1 MRASDVNSRRA
12 RLTLM
17 AIALLASVTLGGVAR
32 AYPPEPEDLLGRRI
46 EAIEVHCAAPIDG
59 GDLRRILSVQQGDV
73 LRAGDMDRVRARL
86 LEREIFT
93 AVEVAA
99 EPRAEGVALVVQLT
113 RKAIVNRVRFSGND
127 ALSDT
132 VLSRIV
138 RVGPS
143 SPFSDEERDFAVTR
157 IRERYKTEG
166 FDAMQVRA
174 DVSECRP
181 GEVDVTFVIDEGE
194 PVRVVAVEFTGD
206 APVSVERLRR
216 AAGIKPGDRYLATR
230 QHAAQKAIVRALRS
244 EDYFEADVASEWR
257 RDPGSTGTL
266 QFRVDTGPL
275 FDIRV
280 QGNHHFT
287 KRRLLKLLDLLGR
300 PIVTDGTW
308 RELARR
314 IRRAYQEDGYYFAR
328 VDVRIE
334 SGSPKVV
341 RYDIEE
347 GPVVHVAA
355 VDFDGNN
362 AVSAAEL
369 RAAMVTQPPSW
380 VPWRAGVLLDDV
392 LDEDLK
398 QLWYLYRR
406 HGYHAAEIIDVRTQ
420 IDRARGRANVTVVI
434 EEGARTVVT
443 TVERVGLI
451 GVSTLPG
458 LRNRPGVPLNLDD
471 VEVDRR
477 ALLAAQNQA
486 GYPRA
491 EVTSEVGAE
500 AKDGERAATVRF
512 VVTPGTYERVSTI
525 IVQDNIDTKSR
536 VVLRELSFHVGDPL
550 DPEALVQSERRLYR
564 LGLFRSVTVRPSAD
578 PAQDGARDVEVRVA
592 EKAPGS
598 IQFGGG
604 YNTRDGFRGFGEI
617 SQNNLQGLGRRISL
631 RGEVSFQPSAV
642 TPDEYLGNLGLR
654 DPRIADSLWAGRA
667 NLIAQRS
674 TRSVDQFSFER
685 FAFVPAIER
694 QVLPDLHAGVELQVE
709 EIKVFDVEQ
718 DVLKF
723 NPADDGRSTAIS
735 PGPFLVYDRRDDPFI
750 PHRGV
755 FDSLRLRYSA
765 GWLGSSL
772 PLIKVLGQ
780 HSQYIPLGEGVTF
793 VYALRAG
800 WSESL
805 ENNTQVPIRERFFL
819 GGRTTVRGF
828 SENSIGPTGSSDN
841 PIGGDWDANVN
852 LELRFPLLWGVGGA
866 VFTDGGGVYLH
877 DVDRCESTAVG
888 GQHCAVSLDN
898 FRRSAGLGV
907 RYDTPVGPLSLDYGF
922 KLDRRSDESIGEV
935 HFSIGTIF

>member
-1 MRASDVNSRRA
+1 MRGRHGNGRRP
-12 RLTLM
+12 
-17 AIALLASVTLGGVAR
+17 LLAWVAMALAVGALGEAAR
-32 AYPPEPEDLLGRRI
+32 AYAQVDDLVGRRI
-46 EAIEVHCAAPIDG
+46 EAIEIHCAAPIDS
-59 GDLRRILSVQQGDV
+59 GDLRRILPVQRGDV
-73 LRAGDMDRVRARL
+73 LRAGDTERVRARL

-99 EPRAEGVALVVQLT
+99 EPRADAVALVVQLT
-113 RKAIVNRVRFSGND
+113 REAIVNRVRFRGND

-132 VLSRIV
+132 VLNRIV
-138 RVGPS
+138 RVGTS
-143 SPFSDEERDFAVTR
+143 SPFSNEARDFAVAR
-157 IRERYKTEG
+157 IRERYKNEG
-166 FDAMQVRA
+166 FDTAQVRT

-181 GEVDVTFVIDEGE
+181 GEVEVTFVIDEGE
-194 PVRVVAVEFTGD
+194 PVRVAAVEFTGD
-206 APVSVERLRR
+206 APVSTDMLRR
-216 AAGIKPGDRYLATR
+216 TAGIKPGDRYLATR
-230 QHAAQKAIVRALRS
+230 QHAAQKAIIRRLRA
-244 EDYFEADVASEWR
+244 EDYFEADVAAEWR

-266 QFRVDTGPL
+266 QFRVDPGPL
-275 FDIRV
+275 FEIQV
-280 QGNHHFT
+280 QGNHHFS

-328 VDVRIE
+328 VDVQIE
-334 SGSPKVV
+334 LGSPKVI
-341 RYDIEE
+341 RYAVDE
-347 GPVVHVAA
+347 GPVIHVAA
-355 VDFDGNN
+355 VDFDGGH
-362 AVSAAEL
+362 ALSATAL
-369 RAAMVTQPPSW
+369 RAAMATQPPSW
-380 VPWRAGVLLDDV
+380 VPWRTGVLLDDV

-406 HGYHAAEIIDVRTQ
+406 HGYHAAEIADVRTQ
-420 IDRARGRANVTVVI
+420 IDRAHGQATVTVVI
-434 EEGARTVVT
+434 EEGVRTVVT
-443 TVERVGLI
+443 TVEPVGLI
-451 GVSTLPG
+451 GVRTLPE
-458 LRNRPGVPLNLDD
+458 LRTRPGVPLNVDE
-471 VEVDRR
+471 VEADRR
-477 ALLAAQNQA
+477 ALLAAQQQA
-486 GYPRA
+486 GYPSA
-491 EVTSEVGAE
+491 EVKSDVATE
-500 AKDGERAATVRF
+500 ANGDERAATVRF
-512 VVTPGTYERVSTI
+512 VVTPGTYERVGTI

-536 VVLRELSFHVGDPL
+536 VVLRELSFHSGDPL
-550 DPEALVQSERRLYR
+550 DPEALAQSERRLYR
-564 LGLFRSVTVRPSAD
+564 LGLFRSVSVRPSAD
-578 PAQDGARDVEVRVA
+578 PAQDGARDVDVRVA

-604 YNTRDGFRGFGEI
+604 YNTRDGFRAFGEI

-642 TPDEYLGNLGLR
+642 TPNEYLGDLGFR
-654 DPRIADSLWAGRA
+654 DPRIADSLWAGRV

-694 QVLPDLHAGVELQVE
+694 QVLPDLRAGVELQVE
-709 EIKVFDVEQ
+709 DIKVFDVEQ

-735 PGPFLVYDRRDDPFI
+735 PGPFLVYDGRDDPFI

-755 FDSLRLRYSA
+755 FDSLRVRYAA
-765 GWLGSSL
+765 GWLGSDL

-780 HSQYIPLGEGVTF
+780 HSQYIPIGAGVTF

-805 ENNTQVPIRERFFL
+805 ENNSQVPIRERFFL

-828 SENSIGPTGSSDN
+828 SENSIGPTGSSGN
-841 PIGGDWDANVN
+841 PIGGDWDVNANI
-852 LELRFPLLWGVGGA
+852 ELRFPLFWGVGGA

-877 DVDRCESTAVG
+877 DVDRCESTDVG
-888 GQHCAVSLDN
+888 GQHCAVTLDN